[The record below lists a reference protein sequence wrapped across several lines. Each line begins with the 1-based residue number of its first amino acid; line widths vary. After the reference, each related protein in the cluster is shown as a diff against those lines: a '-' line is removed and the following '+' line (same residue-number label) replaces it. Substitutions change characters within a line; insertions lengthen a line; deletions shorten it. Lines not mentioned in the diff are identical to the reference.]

1 MTISRISFITVLT
14 FLLIIDLSLT
24 SCISSGNV
32 NSPGN
37 IKMTLTIGGLQKGE
51 QATLTISHEIV
62 TAEDPLF
69 VKTVTGNGEK
79 SLTLDVS
86 INLKDGFYQLLLEA
100 PDKYFR
106 EPKGYLFA
114 VTQSQILNPTGRNV
128 IFNLL
133 PQPESP
139 TAEAYISLSAPPKQG
154 GRPVV
159 SVKGLISGLMGDD
172 TATELIYYANGEVKS
187 FGPGKRNGPWES
199 WLDDTGR
206 GDYIVTMVADGYT
219 VQPESYRV
227 RIIGIVAYVVKNNE
241 VGEESLDLDFHFTP
255 GSPPPPLPPAP
266 GTPGFANDDIVSAPG
281 GFTYRASI
289 HQEGQPDWPP
299 VPVSEIALNTSLGSV
314 SIMYRSYIETLAGEA
329 RNNIINLDAKNAPK
343 IADPLQVNY
352 HVSLVGGI
360 TVSQGIKGYGGIG
373 GQDRKS
379 SQRVL
384 VIHIEPWVQ
393 PGEYPFEIQVE
404 YEGKN
409 IGSLPVIVKVK

>member
-1 MTISRISFITVLT
+1 VRLRLFAILIPTIVLTLAISATSCNFGPRGPKKEIPKSLASLTLNSSRSGLKDKTVLVIT
-14 FLLIIDLSLT
+14 HIYNET
-24 SCISSGNV
+24 TG
-32 NSPGN
+32 
-37 IKMTLTIGGLQKGE
+37 MEE
-51 QATLTISHEIV
+51 QEW
-62 TAEDPLF
+62 F
-69 VKTVTGNGEK
+69 KTGNGLSE
-79 SLTLDVS
+79 
-86 INLKDGFYQLLLEA
+86 IGIYGPKDG
-100 PDKYFR
+100 
-106 EPKGYLFA
+106 
-114 VTQSQILNPTGRNV
+114 NV
-128 IFNLL
+128 YTIN
-133 PQPESP
+133 
-139 TAEAYISLSAPPKQG
+139 AEA
-154 GRPVV
+154 
-159 SVKGLISGLMGDD
+159 
-172 TATELIYYANGEVKS
+172 EVH
-187 FGPGKRNGPWES
+187 R
-199 WLDDTGR
+199 
-206 GDYIVTMVADGYT
+206 
-219 VQPESYRV
+219 VQPESYKV
-227 RIIGIVAYVVKNNE
+227 RIIDEETSTVVITNNDT
-241 VGEESLDLDFHFTP
+241 GENVTILDFQFTP
-255 GSPPPPLPPAP
+255 EDQPAPLPPAP

-352 HVSLVGGI
+352 YVSLVGGI